1 MKQHRGI
8 LAWLIDEDTRKSTE
22 QLAETVGFTDPARPV
37 KPPNHPSGLESWSLG
52 AHERD
57 ALDLVLLLNEVYLNS
72 LKLTWINASAA

>member
-37 KPPNHPSGLESWSLG
+37 KPPNHPSGLESWSLCPDIVT
-52 AHERD
+52 ASQRH
-57 ALDLVLLLNEVYLNS
+57 LNTS
-72 LKLTWINASAA
+72 LIGKSIQQQRSQPI